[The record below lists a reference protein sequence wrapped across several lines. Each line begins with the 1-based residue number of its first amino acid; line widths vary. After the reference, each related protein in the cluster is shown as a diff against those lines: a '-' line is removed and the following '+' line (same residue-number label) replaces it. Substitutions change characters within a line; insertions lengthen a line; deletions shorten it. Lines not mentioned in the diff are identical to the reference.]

1 MNQTDNNISPHN
13 EEKRLQTLRD
23 YRVLDTDRE
32 TRFDELTLLAS
43 RICDAPISLIS
54 LVDEGRLFFKSSVG
68 IDVREIPS
76 NHSFC
81 LEVIS
86 KRQPIIVKDAKH
98 DDRFKHNP
106 LVHDEPF
113 FRFYAAAPLIAP
125 NGYAIGTL
133 CVIDYIPRNINLEQM
148 EALEILSH
156 QVITQL
162 ELDAQA
168 IHDPLT
174 GLFNRRYADEV
185 LASEFKRMKRKSKP
199 LGLILL
205 DIDHFKNI
213 NDNYGHQ
220 VGDTVLKLFSGL
232 LTDNIRYEDVVCRI
246 GGEEFLI
253 ILPETSIDVTIDRAE
268 KIRVRVNNM
277 DLVHDDKLLEPITVS
292 AGVAVYPEHGTTV
305 NELLHV
311 VDQALYSAKDQGRNK
326 VVVATSSNT
335 EDIKSVKQV

>member
-1 MNQTDNNISPHN
+1 MKRMDTNLALEN

-23 YRVLDTDRE
+23 YRVLDTEKED
-32 TRFDELTLLAS
+32 RFDELTLLAS
-43 RICDAPISLIS
+43 RICDTPISLIS
-54 LVDEGRLFFKSSVG
+54 LVDEGRLFFKSNVG

-86 KRQPIIVKDAKH
+86 KRQPIIVKDAKE
-98 DDRFKHNP
+98 DDRFRHNP
-106 LVHDEPF
+106 LVHGEPF
-113 FRFYAAAPLIAP
+113 FKFYAAAPLLAP

-148 EALEILSH
+148 EALEILSR

-162 ELDAQA
+162 ELDAQV

-199 LGLILL
+199 LGIILL

-213 NDNYGHQ
+213 NDKYGHQ
-220 VGDTVLKLFSGL
+220 VGDTVLKLFSGE
-232 LTDNIRYEDVVCRI
+232 LTDKIRHEDVVCRV

-253 ILPETSIDVTIDRAE
+253 ILPEASLDVTRDRAE
-268 KIRVRVNNM
+268 KIRKSINHM
-277 DLVHDDKLLEPITVS
+277 DLVHDNKPIKPITVS
-292 AGVAVYPEHGTTV
+292 AGVAVYPEHGASV
-305 NELLHV
+305 DDLMRV
-311 VDQALYSAKDQGRNK
+311 VDKALYKAKDQGRNK
-326 VVVATSSNT
+326 VVAATSSNSGKL
-335 EDIKSVKQV
+335 ESVNQV